1 MKVDALRGIVGKL
14 IIILLVSVA
23 VGCKKEDPTTA
34 KIVVINEDGARV
46 PGAVVHMFS
55 APDQSGDKVQ
65 RFDFTNTTDGS
76 GEVIFDLSDYTM
88 PGQTGFAVLDLEVS
102 ATIEGVDYDGVGIV
116 KVVEHESVTE
126 DVIVTP

>member
-14 IIILLVSVA
+14 VFILLISVA
-23 VGCKKEDPTTA
+23 VGCKKEEPTTA
-34 KIVVINEDGARV
+34 KIVVINEDGTRV
-46 PGAVVHMFS
+46 SGAIVHMFS

-76 GEVIFDLSDYTM
+76 GEVLFDLSDFTM
-88 PGQTGFAVLDLEVS
+88 PGQTGFAVLDLEVE

-116 KVVEHESVTE
+116 KVVEHEAVTE